1 MLSEKYHRK
10 IMFEILRDIYKSDL
24 GFYLGFKGGTML
36 YFFYNLNRFSIDLD
50 FDLLLPTD
58 KKRMLTED
66 AILKKLEKIIKPYG
80 KMEDIYNKNY
90 TLFALVNY
98 GSGERNLKIEIS
110 KRLTY
115 KNKYEFKNL
124 YGTAVKC
131 MVIEDAFSHKLLAAT
146 GRRSAVNRDFYDL
159 YFFWKNGYDF
169 NEKIIKKIAKKS
181 GREYLIFLRKYIEKN
196 LNKNNVLQGLGE
208 LLSESE
214 KDWVKDNLKRE
225 LLNYIDFNLDAKRD

>member
-1 MLSEKYHRK
+1 MLNEKQHRK

-36 YFFYNLNRFSIDLD
+36 YFFYNLNRFSVDLD
-50 FDLLLPTD
+50 FDLLLPIN
-58 KKRMLTED
+58 KKKTLTED
-66 AILKKLEKIIKPYG
+66 IILKKLEKIIKPYG
-80 KMEDIYNKNY
+80 EIEDIYNKNY

-98 GSGERNLKIEIS
+98 GAGERNLKIEIS

-115 KNKYEFKNL
+115 ENKYEFKNF
-124 YGTAVKC
+124 YGTDVKC
-131 MVIEDAFSHKLLAAT
+131 MTMEDAFSHKLLAAT
-146 GRRSAVNRDFYDL
+146 GRRAAVNRDFYDL

-181 GREYLIFLRKYIEKN
+181 GQAYLIFLRKYIEKN

-214 KDWVKDNLKRE
+214 KDWVKKNLKKE
-225 LLNYIDFNLDAKRD
+225 LFEYIDFNLDS